1 MKKCKCEKKCKCMDH
16 KSKKPLI
23 FGQLKNAIKEL
34 VKQAMEEMHDESIE
48 EVSTGGGAGAFS
60 SPYAFGNRGK
70 KIATAG
76 LPGYKTVG
84 GVDETKKKSKEKT
97 TIVPVGKEKT
107 PDVVKGPK
115 SRGIKKDDVYILRK
129 RKAIAASKKDEKDVE
144 HYDSLISLAKKAGIQ

>member
-34 VKQAMEEMHDESIE
+34 VKQAMEEMQDESIE
-48 EVSTGGGAGAFS
+48 EVSTSGGAS

-76 LPGYKTVG
+76 LPGCKTVG

-129 RKAIAASKKDEKDVE
+129 RKAIAVSKKDEKDVE